1 VTPVPGPVP
10 TPAPAPAPGVS
21 PNPPTPPAPIA
32 PKSPTPVIPATP
44 IEPFSL
50 DSLSNTFISSSFD
63 SSVGCVSFGSLISI
77 NETESVPVEN
87 LKIKDKVYGMIEY
100 GVFST
105 FEVEKITHSIG
116 ETTYKIVFE
125 ESELICSESH
135 CIYVENVNNFKKT
148 YELTINDKLKLSDK
162 IVSIKSIQILKPCPV
177 VGIFLSNNG
186 CYFANGVLSHS
197 QDTLPNFIIK
207 QIGNSG
213 VSYKEK
219 SFRSLAVKSTPSCVV
234 EGSLISTPLGK
245 LPVEQINIGD
255 EVFGLNKDLNKTIY
269 KVVQKFSNLSHIIY
283 ELVFDDSSLRCSSS
297 HCVFSFTQY
306 KYVNAWALTQ
316 GEYILFE
323 NGIKELQIINKLN
336 DKIVYSLKF
345 ENSGNYFAEGVF
357 GHSENFVPEDFK
369 NNSLKNSVFETLADP
384 SSKFNDYYAEGV
396 L

>member
-1 VTPVPGPVP
+1 
-10 TPAPAPAPGVS
+10 
-21 PNPPTPPAPIA
+21 
-32 PKSPTPVIPATP
+32 
-44 IEPFSL
+44 
-50 DSLSNTFISSSFD
+50 
-63 SSVGCVSFGSLISI
+63 
-77 NETESVPVEN
+77 
-87 LKIKDKVYGMIEY
+87 
-100 GVFST
+100 
-105 FEVEKITHSIG
+105 
-116 ETTYKIVFE
+116 
-125 ESELICSESH
+125 
-135 CIYVENVNNFKKT
+135 VENVHNFKKA

-177 VGIFLSNNG
+177 VGIFLSTGG

-207 QIGNSG
+207 QIGNSDTT
-213 VSYKEK
+213 YKEK

-245 LPVEQINIGD
+245 LPVEQISIGD

-269 KVVQKFSNLSHIIY
+269 KVIQKFSNLSHVIY

-369 NNSLKNSVFETLADP
+369 NNSVKNSVFETLADP
-384 SSKFNDYYAEGV
+384 SSKLNGYYAEGV